1 MEVHMKVLENLL
13 YTTEHE
19 WLKVEGNIGYF
30 GITDYAQHS
39 LGGIVYVELPEED
52 DVLVAGENFAAIESV
67 KAATDIF
74 SPVDGKV
81 LEINENLEDDPEL
94 LNKSAY
100 EAWIV
105 KIELSDIS
113 QLDQLMSSEEYIA
126 FCEKE
131 D

>member
-1 MEVHMKVLENLL
+1 MKVLENLL
-13 YTTEHE
+13 YTAEHE